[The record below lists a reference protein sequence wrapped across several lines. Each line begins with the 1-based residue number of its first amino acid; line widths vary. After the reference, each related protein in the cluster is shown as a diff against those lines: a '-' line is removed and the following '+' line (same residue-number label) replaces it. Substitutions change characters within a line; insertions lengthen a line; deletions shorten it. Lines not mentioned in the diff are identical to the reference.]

1 MKFSLCLPV
10 SFSPSDQKRP
20 RMLIECLDSI
30 LQQTHTDFE
39 VILKDSSEFPVT
51 TNPEISKIV
60 KNFGPKLT
68 HLIAPDNSIFSGLN
82 QALRQS
88 VGDILHFIC
97 GDDRLGNKGTLAY
110 VNALFETRSVEE
122 PTWLYGSVG
131 TILEDGSEGHW
142 AVTPF
147 AALPEILIHNR
158 MGQPATFWNRAMFQR
173 IGYFQYTLAGDYDY
187 WCRCY
192 RIAAPLYTTRILGVG
207 RRWSESATHKN
218 IEKTEFEALEIS
230 KKHSESTARGEKP
243 IYVQYEER

>member
-10 SFSPSDQKRP
+10 SFSSSDQKRP
-20 RMLIECLDSI
+20 RMLVECLDSI

-39 VILKDSSEFPVT
+39 VILKDASEVPVT
-51 TNPEISKIV
+51 ANPEVAAIV
-60 KNFGPKLT
+60 KEFGSKLT
-68 HLIAPDNSIFSGLN
+68 HLIAADRGIFSGLN

-88 VGDILHFIC
+88 TGDILHFIC

-110 VNALFETRSVEE
+110 INALFETRSVEE
-122 PTWLYGSVG
+122 PVWLYGSVG

-147 AALPEILIHNR
+147 ATLAEILIHNR

-207 RRWSESATHKN
+207 RRWNESATHLN
-218 IEKTEFEALEIS
+218 IEKTEEEARDIAN
-230 KKHSESTARGEKP
+230 KHSASHILGETP
-243 IYVQYEER
+243 VYVPFT